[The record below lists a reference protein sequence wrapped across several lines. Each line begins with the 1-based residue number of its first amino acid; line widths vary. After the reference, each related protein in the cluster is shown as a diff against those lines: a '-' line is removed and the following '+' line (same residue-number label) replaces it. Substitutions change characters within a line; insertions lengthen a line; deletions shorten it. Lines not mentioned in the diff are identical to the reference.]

1 MDTVEDAGAAPSK
14 PKRTAAKSKVAPKSS
29 KPQSKGRTSK
39 EPSGS
44 SKQTAKKVKKPQAKK
59 ASKNANKKNDKKSS
73 QDKKKDKKTKPV
85 PTDVPVA
92 DLDMNLEEEPE
103 AEVESQATEPY
114 GASGVVTRKRKPSVA
129 STLEAV
135 DFDGAALKTPVKEAK
150 QSKVEPAAT
159 MVSPPA
165 ASVSTGSQESLC
177 GLLTADKAHFCFSMV
192 QCKPQLYPNIIV
204 NLNMYIYIYIYINLE
219 ISGNGS
225 G

>member
-85 PTDVPVA
+85 PTDVPVT

-114 GASGVVTRKRKPSVA
+114 GASGVVTGKRKPSVA
-129 STLEAV
+129 ATLEAV
-135 DFDGAALKTPVKEAK
+135 DFDGTTLKTPVKEAK

-165 ASVSTGSQESLC
+165 ASVSASPGSLWPFDCRQSS
-177 GLLTADKAHFCFSMV
+177 FFSMV
-192 QCKPQLYPNIIV
+192 QCKPQLYPNII
-204 NLNMYIYIYIYINLE
+204 
-219 ISGNGS
+219 GN
-225 G
+225 